1 MDFYF
6 CILGVLL
13 IAFIVVIGYCFVAR
27 EERKE
32 WKYKR
37 EYDIYSIKYQIITS
51 IIKDTVENDLNCD
64 EAINKLYYIVEH
76 EIL

>member
-1 MDFYF
+1 MESYF

-13 IAFIVVIGYCFVAR
+13 IAFIVVMGYCFVAR

>member
-1 MDFYF
+1 MEFYF

-13 IAFIVVIGYCFVAR
+13 IAFIVVMGYCFVAR
-27 EERKE
+27 EE

-37 EYDIYSIKYQIITS
+37 EYNVYSIKYQIITS